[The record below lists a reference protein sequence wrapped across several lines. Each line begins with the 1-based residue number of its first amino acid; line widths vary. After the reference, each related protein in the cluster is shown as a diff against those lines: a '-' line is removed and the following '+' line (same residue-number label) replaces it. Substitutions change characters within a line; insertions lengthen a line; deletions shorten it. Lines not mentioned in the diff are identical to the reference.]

1 MVHYEGLRR
10 RTGPLDSARVSN
22 EWKEPVSEQKAPSYT
37 ERKNSGLGI
46 ASFVTSITAGILLFV
61 TAIIAGVMTA
71 SGTDPGSTEGI
82 MVGSALIGLNIA
94 EFVALGLGIGGLF
107 QKEKKKRLAI
117 LGTVF
122 SSLAIVV
129 MVLFMIFSG

>member
-1 MVHYEGLRR
+1 M
-10 RTGPLDSARVSN
+10 
-22 EWKEPVSEQKAPSYT
+22 SEQEAPSHT

-61 TAIIAGVMTA
+61 TFIIAGVMTA
-71 SGTDPGSTEGI
+71 SGTDAGSPEGI

-107 QKEKKKRLAI
+107 QKEKKKQLAI
-117 LGTVF
+117 LGTVS

-129 MVLFMIFSG
+129 MMLLMIFSG

>member
-1 MVHYEGLRR
+1 MVHYEALRR
-10 RTGPLDSARVSN
+10 RTNPLDSAPVGH
-22 EWKEPVSEQKAPSYT
+22 EWEEPMSEQKAPPYT

-61 TAIIAGVMTA
+61 TAIIARVMTA